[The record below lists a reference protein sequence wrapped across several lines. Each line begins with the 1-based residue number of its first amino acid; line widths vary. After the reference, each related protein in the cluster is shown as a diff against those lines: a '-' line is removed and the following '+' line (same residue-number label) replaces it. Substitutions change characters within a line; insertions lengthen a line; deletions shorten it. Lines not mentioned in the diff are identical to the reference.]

1 MLLVCSEVDGLLIV
15 TPNNTAVLSGQSAV
29 VHLRCQSDLGVAT
42 AIGWSHTVVG
52 VAEEAIVVACLVR
65 TQFLS
70 VYTVNRNDTTG
81 ECDLV
86 IYSVDTSLTGVYT
99 CRGATGPNA
108 KAYLTTIGNCST

>member
-1 MLLVCSEVDGLLIV
+1 VLLVCSEVDGLLIV

-29 VHLRCQSDLGVAT
+29 VDLRCQSDLGAT
-42 AIGWSHTVVG
+42 AIGWRRTVVG
-52 VAEEAIVVACLVR
+52 VADKAIVVACSLR
-65 TQFLS
+65 KQFSS

-99 CRGATGPNA
+99 CRGADGQNA